1 MDDSPSQFK
10 GIKRNPIGSR
20 FDADSQSWELRAW
33 ELRAATSLS
42 RLWDDRGRR
51 KEALEVLAPIYDR
64 FTGGFEVADL
74 RAANAL
80 TGEIR
85 ARRRVAQ
92 TPLRRR

>member
-1 MDDSPSQFK
+1 LTDASPSQFK

-20 FDADSQSWELRAW
+20 FDADSQSWELRA
-33 ELRAATSLS
+33 ATSLS

-51 KEALEVLAPIYDR
+51 KEALELLAPIYDR

-80 TGEIR
+80 IGEIR